1 MQLSYCQARLAL
13 LLQISQTRLGA
24 VAVLNSGL
32 LHSIKVSGLFVTDP
46 DLGVGELYLP
56 NLPAPLLIRSD
67 IEGPDAITKH
77 YRLLAAVM
85 RVICAAVL
93 SRGSQNQQTLEQ
105 GRRFLS
111 ENRLSILAVLKKSA
125 GLGNTSGISEQSIDE
140 LADSFMLLISV
151 TGFLDVSDQVLI
163 FYSRFP
169 SLTSSSS
176 RNRRIKRSRRMY
188 SQRSH
193 K

>member
-1 MQLSYCQARLAL
+1 MQLSYCHAKLAL

-32 LHSIKVSGLFVTDP
+32 LHSVKISGLFVTDP
-46 DLGVGELYLP
+46 DLGVGEFQLTHRLCP
-56 NLPAPLLIRSD
+56 HTNLSD
-67 IEGPDAITKH
+67 IEGPDAVNKH

-105 GRRFLS
+105 GRKFLS

-125 GLGNTSGISEQSIDE
+125 GLGNTSGISQQSIDD
-140 LADSFMLLISV
+140 LGDSFMLLMSV
-151 TGFLDVSDQVLI
+151 TGFLEFEEKTHQKKQAKV
-163 FYSRFP
+163 FTGF
-169 SLTSSSS
+169 T
-176 RNRRIKRSRRMY
+176 
-188 SQRSH
+188 
-193 K
+193 

>member
-1 MQLSYCQARLAL
+1 MMTDIGMQLSYCHARLAL

-32 LHSIKVSGLFVTDP
+32 LHSVKVSGLFATDP
-46 DLGVGELYLP
+46 DLGVGELPLTNVPLP
-56 NLPAPLLIRSD
+56 SLTPPD
-67 IEGPDAITKH
+67 IEGPNAITKH

-125 GLGNTSGISEQSIDE
+125 GLGNTSGISEQSIEE
-140 LADSFMLLISV
+140 LAETFMLLMSV
-151 TGFLDVSDQVLI
+151 TGFLDVSVRFSI
-163 FYSRFP
+163 FYFRFLN
-169 SLTSSSS
+169 LTS
-176 RNRRIKRSRRMY
+176 I
-188 SQRSH
+188 
-193 K
+193 